1 VGPAATFVTE
11 FDPIGDSVSR
21 WIHSPADQRPPD
33 RLIEYV
39 QGRPSGGGTAYVGA
53 IDGVEV
59 FTADVEDGHSYLFS
73 ALMLETVSYLLVTPD
88 AFVSLE
94 FEEGDNP
101 WGGRVVVRFAQHVVW
116 RDTPIIDL
124 VTEDALE
131 GEETATGPT
140 TSPASRVE

>member
-1 VGPAATFVTE
+1 MGPPATLLTE
-11 FDPIGDSVSR
+11 FDPIGADLSR
-21 WIHSPADQRPPD
+21 WIHSPADQRPTN
-33 RLIEYV
+33 RLIEHV
-39 QGRPSGGGTAYVGA
+39 QGRPSGGGTAYIGA

-73 ALMLETVSYLLVTPD
+73 ALMLETVSYRLVTPD

-101 WGGRVVVRFAQHVVW
+101 WGGTVVVRFAQHVVW

-124 VTEDALE
+124 VTADALE
-131 GEETATGPT
+131 GEETATGAYNEPG
-140 TSPASRVE
+140 E